1 MARLLAERPPLER
14 LLLEREVVERDAVER
29 DPVERDPVERDP
41 DAFDDPDAFEDAF
54 EVDARDPEPRE
65 LEARDAVERLVVR
78 APPEFER
85 DLLAVEREADVPV
98 CVTAARSLS
107 KSLSA
112 CLLVLEASRRSARS
126 AAVTS
131 L

>member
-1 MARLLAERPPLER
+1 MVFARD
-14 LLLEREVVERDAVER
+14 VVERLAVVR
-29 DPVERDPVERDP
+29 LLVELEL
-41 DAFDDPDAFEDAF
+41 AFA
-54 EVDARDPEPRE
+54 DPE
-65 LEARDAVERLVVR
+65 L
-78 APPEFER
+78 F
-85 DLLAVEREADVPV
+85 LAVLVFAVLAFAREFDLAAAGL

-112 CLLVLEASRRSARS
+112 CLLVFDASRRSATS